1 MSAGIHR
8 HHGSWVLNITQP
20 YCDLIA
26 ECFIELEFLHNK
38 CGLVHGDIS
47 ISNIVLVRF
56 LPSILAA
63 SDATMHQPSTTAG
76 EQLADAPPSES
87 SSGNSPTTTTVNPG
101 IRNSLSFG
109 TEDNGLR
116 CWEMVQPSTDTGFPH
131 NLGSGGS
138 VIDFDYSH
146 PKHTISAKT
155 SVHPS
160 HLCAFI
166 Y

>member
-1 MSAGIHR
+1 
-8 HHGSWVLNITQP
+8 VLNITQP

-26 ECFIELEFLHNK
+26 ERFIELEFLHDK

-47 ISNIVLVRF
+47 ISNVVIVRF

-63 SDATMHQPSTTAG
+63 SDAAMYQPSTTTG

-101 IRNSLSFG
+101 IENSLSFG

-116 CWEMVQPSTDTGFPH
+116 CWETVQPSTDTGFPH
-131 NLGSGGS
+131 SLGSGGS
-138 VIDFDYSH
+138 VIDFDYSR

-155 SVHPS
+155 SVRPS